1 MVVFV
6 DKTYVVASI
15 MRVKRNFLNESFVT
29 YKELEYV
36 SSKLQAAFN
45 EASINA
51 IIVDK
56 IDQDYYAIVDV
67 ISLNNNNI
75 IALDDIEESSYI
87 ACSCDVLQVLCD
99 ENYIRSLLIDFRK
112 SEVECLEKGKTKT
125 NDFIF
130 KSRVRNDN

>member
-1 MVVFV
+1 MGVFV

-56 IDQDYYAIVDV
+56 ID
-67 ISLNNNNI
+67 
-75 IALDDIEESSYI
+75 
-87 ACSCDVLQVLCD
+87 
-99 ENYIRSLLIDFRK
+99 
-112 SEVECLEKGKTKT
+112 
-125 NDFIF
+125 
-130 KSRVRNDN
+130 